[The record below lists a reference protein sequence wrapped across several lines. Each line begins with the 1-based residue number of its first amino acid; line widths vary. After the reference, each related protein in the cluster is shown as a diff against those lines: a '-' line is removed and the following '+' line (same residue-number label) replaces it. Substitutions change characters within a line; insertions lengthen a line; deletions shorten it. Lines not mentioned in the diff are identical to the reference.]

1 MHFLSRSPRLTTS
14 FPLPSKNPQLR
25 TRMDQSPLKATATTR
40 IIMGMLTDT
49 RTMGSLRLRAVLE
62 GLFLYALFFILRTQK
77 NLLLVCNRVQKI
89 GSKVHNRIRKGAET
103 RLNSVY
109 VKSQETVQGL
119 EKTVAVVSG
128 AQIHIHTQ
136 SEQLKTTLQQM
147 QLYMETKSIG
157 LTSALQV

>member
-1 MHFLSRSPRLTTS
+1 
-14 FPLPSKNPQLR
+14 
-25 TRMDQSPLKATATTR
+25 
-40 IIMGMLTDT
+40 
-49 RTMGSLRLRAVLE
+49 
-62 GLFLYALFFILRTQK
+62 
-77 NLLLVCNRVQKI
+77 
-89 GSKVHNRIRKGAET
+89 
-103 RLNSVY
+103 
-109 VKSQETVQGL
+109 VQGL